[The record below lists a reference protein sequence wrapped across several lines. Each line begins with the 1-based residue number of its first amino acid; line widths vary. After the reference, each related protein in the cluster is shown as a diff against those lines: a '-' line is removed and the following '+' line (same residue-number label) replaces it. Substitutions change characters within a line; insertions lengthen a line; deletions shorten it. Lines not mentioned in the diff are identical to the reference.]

1 MSSIIVSVR
10 DLMVKF
16 GHVVALEDISLD
28 IERGRT
34 LLIGPNGSGKS
45 TLLNVIT
52 GLIKPSS
59 GKVKV
64 LGYDPLRDNSK
75 LNKKILYIR
84 DKDDFPRL
92 MKISTYVG
100 ILSSIYGKDRVIEA
114 LVQLELDKHIH
125 KRFHELSK
133 GLQRRVILL
142 EALVSNK
149 ELIIF
154 DEPFSGLD
162 TYSRD
167 MICKALDMIKGSI
180 IIASHIPPLMHFD
193 QLILLEGGR
202 VTYSGEYRHDIS
214 TSYFQVA

>member
-114 LVQLELDKHIH
+114 LVQFELDKHIH

>member
-52 GLIKPSS
+52 GLIKPSA

-114 LVQLELDKHIH
+114 LVQFELDKHIH

>member
-52 GLIKPSS
+52 GLIKPSA

>member
-1 MSSIIVSVR
+1 LSSIIVSVR

-133 GLQRRVILL
+133 GLQRRVVLL

-162 TYSRD
+162 TYSRGL
-167 MICKALDMIKGSI
+167 ICKALDMIKGSI